1 MRFQQTKHKSC
12 YLSTRHKTKYS
23 IITKETTTKIIIKSR
38 LRQEM
43 KMKTVA
49 IFYATKGG
57 MGDVGKF
64 AIALAQERE
73 PKLNVR
79 AIALSIEESE
89 GKDIGSDVDV
99 TYSDSREKMEKILT
113 TTEILK
119 IDVAD
124 ESAEMKIREALEDV
138 DAVVTCLGNREPKME
153 RWCSLGTRKVINAM
167 KAKNVKRLVCLSSM
181 GIGKDYLKTSPILV
195 LWSFLLSTVLRSV
208 RKDLKDLEKAVCES
222 DLDFALVRPVGLSP
236 TEEPQGYCDHLL
248 SRDDGN
254 LKIGLAKS
262 DAASFM
268 LNEALHPTIHGRDVT
283 IGYSMSRSKKP

>member
-1 MRFQQTKHKSC
+1 
-12 YLSTRHKTKYS
+12 
-23 IITKETTTKIIIKSR
+23 
-38 LRQEM
+38 M

-49 IFYATKGG
+49 VFYATKGG

-73 PKLNVR
+73 PKLIVR
-79 AIALSIEESE
+79 AVALSIEESE
-89 GKDIGSDVDV
+89 GNGIGSDVDV
-99 TYSDSREKMEKILT
+99 TDSETRKKVEKILN
-113 TTEILK
+113 TTEIVK

-138 DAVVTCLGNREPKME
+138 DAVITCLGNREPSME

-181 GIGKDYLKTSPILV
+181 GIGKDYLKTSPLTA
-195 LWSFLLSTVLRSV
+195 LWSFLLSTLLRSV

-222 DLDFALVRPVGLSP
+222 GLDFALVRPVGLTPS
-236 TEEPQGYCDHLL
+236 EKQQGYCDHLL

-254 LKIGLAKS
+254 LKFALAKS

-268 LNEALHPTIHGRDVT
+268 LDEALHPTIHGRDVT
-283 IGYSMSRSKKP
+283 IGYSMSRSKRPGKMDVTSRREIFAF